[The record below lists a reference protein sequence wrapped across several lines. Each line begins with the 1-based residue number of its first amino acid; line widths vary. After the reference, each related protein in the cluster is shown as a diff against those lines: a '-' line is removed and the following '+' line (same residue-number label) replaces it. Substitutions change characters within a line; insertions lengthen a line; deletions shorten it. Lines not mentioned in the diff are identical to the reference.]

1 MTILD
6 NTDLV
11 LGVGLGLLALLI
23 AGVWAMTQRLR
34 RENREQMARIAE
46 MANALGQRQ
55 AEIAGALQQSQVTM
69 NDRLDGLGKRLGDS
83 LHQQS
88 ERTGQSL
95 KVLYERLAVIDHAQ
109 KNLTDLSQ
117 QMVGLQ
123 DILSNKQAR
132 GAFGEIQ
139 LNDLVTAA
147 LPPSAYAFQASLSNG
162 KRADCL
168 LKLPN
173 PPGSIVIDAKF
184 PLESYQALR
193 DAKDEAARV
202 AAGRAFAQ
210 DVKTH
215 VVAIS
220 EKYIVPGETAESAL
234 MFLPSEAVYAELHAN
249 FINVVEESF
258 RRRVWI
264 VSPTTLM
271 ATLNTVRAILKDS
284 RMREQAHVIQAEVQ
298 KMMEDVGR
306 LDDRVGKLQTHFD
319 QATKD
324 IRDIRI
330 STEKITKRGERI
342 DDLQLSD
349 ERPADDLPPAT
360 TSPRSTSRRSDRACT
375 TASPR
380 VGACWPCS
388 APPPATAW
396 RRGSCSGCRGSC
408 SACRST
414 AFWFRS
420 ERSRHR
426 RVAKVILRKQKAGI
440 QEIGRLA
447 FMAAVSVPS
456 SR

>member
-1 MTILD
+1 MDVNLLD
-6 NTDLV
+6 NTGAV
-11 LGVGLGLLALLI
+11 LGIGLGLLAALI
-23 AGVWAMTQRLR
+23 AVVYAVTQRAR
-34 RENREQMARIAE
+34 RENLDQMARITE
-46 MANALGQRQ
+46 MADALSRQQ
-55 AEIAGALQQSQVTM
+55 AELSGALQQSQMTV
-69 NDRLDGLGKRLGDS
+69 NERLDGLGKRLGDS

-95 KVLYERLAVIDHAQ
+95 KTLYERLAVIDHAQ

-139 LNDLVTAA
+139 LNDLVTAT
-147 LPPSAYAFQASLSNG
+147 LPPSAYEFQVTLNNG

-193 DAKDEAARV
+193 DAGTDEAARV
-202 AAGRAFAQ
+202 AAGRRFAQ
-210 DVKTH
+210 DVKAH

-249 FINVVEESF
+249 FVNVVEESY

-324 IRDIRI
+324 IRDIRV
-330 STEKITKRGERI
+330 STDKITKRGEKI
-342 DDLQLSD
+342 DDLQLAD
-349 ERPADDLPPAT
+349 ETPAKDLPPAT
-360 TSPRSTSRRSDRACT
+360 APNL
-375 TASPR
+375 R
-380 VGACWPCS
+380 V
-388 APPPATAW
+388 
-396 RRGSCSGCRGSC
+396 
-408 SACRST
+408 
-414 AFWFRS
+414 
-420 ERSRHR
+420 
-426 RVAKVILRKQKAGI
+426 L
-440 QEIGRLA
+440 GRDD
-447 FMAAVSVPS
+447 
-456 SR
+456 

>member
-6 NTDLV
+6 NTGLV
-11 LGVGLGLLALLI
+11 LGIGLALLVLLI
-23 AGVWAMTQRLR
+23 AGVFAATQRMR
-34 RENREQMARIAE
+34 RENREQMVRITQ
-46 MANALGQRQ
+46 MADALSQRQ
-55 AEIAGALQQSQVTM
+55 SEISGALQQSQVTM

-95 KVLYERLAVIDHAQ
+95 KTLYERLAVIDSAQ

-139 LNDLVTAA
+139 LNDIVQGA
-147 LPPSAYAFQASLSNG
+147 LPPSAYAFQVSLSNG

-193 DAKDEAARV
+193 DAPDEAAKV
-202 AAGRAFAQ
+202 QAGRRFAQ

-220 EKYIVPGETAESAL
+220 DKYIVPGETAESAL

-306 LDDRVGKLQTHFD
+306 LDDRVGKLQNHFD

-330 STEKITKRGERI
+330 STDKITKRGEKI

-349 ERPADDLPPAT
+349 ETPAEDLPPA
-360 TSPRSTSRRSDRACT
+360 SQPNLRLLS
-375 TASPR
+375 
-380 VGACWPCS
+380 
-388 APPPATAW
+388 
-396 RRGSCSGCRGSC
+396 
-408 SACRST
+408 
-414 AFWFRS
+414 S
-420 ERSRHR
+420 ED
-426 RVAKVILRKQKAGI
+426 
-440 QEIGRLA
+440 
-447 FMAAVSVPS
+447 
-456 SR
+456 